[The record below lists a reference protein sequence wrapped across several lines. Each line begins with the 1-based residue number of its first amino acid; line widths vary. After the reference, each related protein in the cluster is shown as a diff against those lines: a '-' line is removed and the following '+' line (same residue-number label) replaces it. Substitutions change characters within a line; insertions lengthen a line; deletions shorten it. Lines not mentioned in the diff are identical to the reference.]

1 MLNTINND
9 ENDLLE
15 NSSNVDD
22 KFPTNGLKSILQNSE
37 LLELLLKPLS
47 LLKEEDS
54 AYIKSNT
61 INNNIYNNN
70 NNNQNSN
77 NNFFDCDDF
86 KKSIDDF
93 DFFDCKLI

>member
-47 LLKEEDS
+47 MLKEEDS

-61 INNNIYNNN
+61 NNNNNNN
-70 NNNQNSN
+70 NNNQNNN

-86 KKSIDDF
+86 KKSLDDF
-93 DFFDCKLI
+93 DFFDCKFLI